1 MAQGLRRDGQE
12 LSGMPTDKLV
22 QRAPHVRFVV
32 QADELLTAFV
42 ELESVIRAAERPED
56 CRARTIKLDNCRANQ
71 VKASSITSSDS
82 FNVSSARLN
91 KPQGLDL
98 RRDTV

>member
-42 ELESVIRAAERPED
+42 ELESVIRAAERPRGLQSAYNKAGQLSRESS
-56 CRARTIKLDNCRANQ
+56 KSLLDYVIRQ
-71 VKASSITSSDS
+71 
-82 FNVSSARLN
+82 
-91 KPQGLDL
+91 L
-98 RRDTV
+98 RRIFGTAE

>member
-1 MAQGLRRDGQE
+1 MELVCVSAVDSDGRTIWIADAHR
-12 LSGMPTDKLV
+12 GDGK
-22 QRAPHVRFVV
+22 RFVV

-71 VKASSITSSDS
+71 VKASWITSSDS